1 MPEAPAPTLK
11 VNEKGCSGVSNIKR
25 PPRDQHTLAQE
36 AAAMSSPGESL
47 SSEGSSQLFP
57 SRLGLPESN
66 MGHRTGA
73 GADWEME
80 DIKPCMEALEHRGLP
95 GLYLSCFDMLFTED
109 SAWLVKLS
117 EASPGLACA
126 VPVPVPRTEHREEPE
141 QCPVIDSQALGLSP
155 GQEGQEGQE
164 EERSLEQ
171 VQSMVVGEV
180 LKDIETACKLL
191 NITPDPMEWSSG
203 NVQKWL
209 LWTEHL
215 YRLPQAGKA
224 FQELSGKDLCAMS
237 EEDFRQRSPQCGD
250 TLYAHLDIWK
260 SAAWMKERCS
270 VGDSKITGG
279 EELWLEADSSCS
291 GQPTI
296 HLWQF
301 LRELLLK
308 PHNYGRCIR
317 WLNKEKGIFKIEDSA
332 HVARLWGRRK
342 NRPAMNYDKL
352 SRSIRQYYKKG
363 IIRKPDVSQRL
374 VYQFVHPV

>member
-1 MPEAPAPTLK
+1 MTLVHGVIGSPILQATMTSPARIQTDNTILQPPHSTGFPENSLPLLK
-11 VNEKGCSGVSNIKR
+11 RDGNIHNSEMMDHK
-25 PPRDQHTLAQE
+25 PPD
-36 AAAMSSPGESL
+36 
-47 SSEGSSQLFP
+47 
-57 SRLGLPESN
+57 
-66 MGHRTGA
+66 
-73 GADWEME
+73 
-80 DIKPCMEALEHRGLP
+80 RGNP

-109 SAWLVKLS
+109 ATWLVRVSDSATANRL
-117 EASPGLACA
+117 EPC
-126 VPVPVPRTEHREEPE
+126 PEPE
-141 QCPVIDSQALGLSP
+141 QCNVIDSPGLGASPQSPLSLEEQA
-155 GQEGQEGQE
+155 

-171 VQSMVVGEV
+171 VQSLVVGEV

-191 NITPDPMEWSSG
+191 NITPDPMEWNCG

-215 YRLPQAGKA
+215 YRLPQVGKA
-224 FQELSGKDLCAMS
+224 FQDLDGKDLCSMS
-237 EEDFRQRSPQCGD
+237 EEDFRQRSPQCSE
-250 TLYAHLDIWK
+250 TLHAHLDIWK

-270 VGDSKITGG
+270 GG
-279 EELWLEADSSCS
+279 ETRMREADELWSEADSSCS
-291 GQPTI
+291 GQPI

-308 PHNYGRCIR
+308 PHSYGRCIR

-332 HVARLWGRRK
+332 HVARLWGLRK

-363 IIRKPDVSQRL
+363 IIRKPDISQRL

>member
-1 MPEAPAPTLK
+1 
-11 VNEKGCSGVSNIKR
+11 
-25 PPRDQHTLAQE
+25 
-36 AAAMSSPGESL
+36 MSHPVGSL
-47 SSEGSSQLFP
+47 SEEYGSRMGKAEDSLILLERNRSSEDP
-57 SRLGLPESN
+57 
-66 MGHRTGA
+66 
-73 GADWEME
+73 WEMVE
-80 DIKPCMEALEHRGLP
+80 TKPNIEALERGVP
-95 GLYLSCFDMLFTED
+95 GLYFSCYDMLLTED
-109 SAWLVKLS
+109 ARWLLKVSDSPATLAIPTNPMENL
-117 EASPGLACA
+117 EA
-126 VPVPVPRTEHREEPE
+126 PE
-141 QCPVIDSQALGLSP
+141 QCPIIDSQEQGLSP
-155 GQEGQEGQE
+155 GLVGQE

-191 NITPDPMEWSSG
+191 NITPDATEWNTA

-215 YRLPQAGKA
+215 YRLPHAGKA
-224 FQELSGKDLCAMS
+224 FQELTGKDLCAMS
-237 EEDFRQRSPQCGD
+237 EEEFRQRSPLCGD
-250 TLYAHLDIWK
+250 TLHAHLDIWK

-270 VGDSKITGG
+270 VVETKATGH
-279 EELWLEADSSCS
+279 EELWSEADSSCS
-291 GQPTI
+291 GQPI

-308 PHNYGRCIR
+308 PHSYGRCIR

-332 HVARLWGRRK
+332 HVARLWGLRK

>member
-1 MPEAPAPTLK
+1 MSNPVGRVPETTSYGSRIGMT
-11 VNEKGCSGVSNIKR
+11 E
-25 PPRDQHTLAQE
+25 D
-36 AAAMSSPGESL
+36 SL
-47 SSEGSSQLFP
+47 SILEQ
-57 SRLGLPESN
+57 SRGCEDP
-66 MGHRTGA
+66 
-73 GADWEME
+73 WEMGE
-80 DIKPCMEALEHRGLP
+80 TKPNVEALERGMP
-95 GLYLSCFDMLFTED
+95 GVYLSCFDMLLTED
-109 SAWLVKLS
+109 ATWLVKVS
-117 EASPGLACA
+117 EASSALALPMNR
-126 VPVPVPRTEHREEPE
+126 VEPREEPE
-141 QCPVIDSQALGLSP
+141 QCPVIDSQEQGISP
-155 GQEGQEGQE
+155 GLEGQE

-191 NITPDPMEWSSG
+191 NITPDPIEWNTG

-215 YRLPQAGKA
+215 YRLPHAGKA
-224 FQELSGKDLCAMS
+224 FQELTGKDLCAMS
-237 EEDFRQRSPQCGD
+237 EEEFRQRSPQCGD
-250 TLYAHLDIWK
+250 TLHAHLDIWK
-260 SAAWMKERCS
+260 SAAWMKERFS
-270 VGDSKITGG
+270 IGETKTTGS
-279 EELWLEADSSCS
+279 EELWSEADSSCS
-291 GQPTI
+291 GQPI

-332 HVARLWGRRK
+332 HVARLWGQRK

>member
-1 MPEAPAPTLK
+1 
-11 VNEKGCSGVSNIKR
+11 
-25 PPRDQHTLAQE
+25 
-36 AAAMSSPGESL
+36 MSSPGESI
-47 SSEGSSQLFP
+47 SSEGSSPLFP
-57 SRLGLPESN
+57 SRLGLPESP
-66 MGHRTGA
+66 MGDRTGA
-73 GADWEME
+73 EAGMAWEME
-80 DIKPCMEALEHRGLP
+80 DTKPCMEALEHRGLP
-95 GLYLSCFDMLFTED
+95 GLHLSCFDMLFTED
-109 SAWLVKLS
+109 STWLVKVT
-117 EASPGLACA
+117 EASSGQAG
-126 VPVPVPRTEHREEPE
+126 PVPLPITRTEHREEPE

-155 GQEGQEGQE
+155 GLEGQE

-191 NITPDPMEWSSG
+191 NIIPDPIEWSSG

-224 FQELSGKDLCAMS
+224 FQELTGKDLCAMS

-250 TLYAHLDIWK
+250 TLHAHLDIWK

-291 GQPTI
+291 GQPI

-332 HVARLWGRRK
+332 HVARLWGLRK

>member
-1 MPEAPAPTLK
+1 
-11 VNEKGCSGVSNIKR
+11 SGTN
-25 PPRDQHTLAQE
+25 
-36 AAAMSSPGESL
+36 MSSFNLPVMSNPMY
-47 SSEGSSQLFP
+47 GS
-57 SRLGLPESN
+57 R
-66 MGHRTGA
+66 MGMTDNSFTLLERTR
-73 GADWEME
+73 
-80 DIKPCMEALEHRGLP
+80 ALERGIP
-95 GLYLSCFDMLFTED
+95 GLYLSCFDMLLTED
-109 SAWLVKLS
+109 ATWVVKVS
-117 EASPGLACA
+117 EASQTLAM
-126 VPVPVPRTEHREEPE
+126 PMNRMEPREEPE
-141 QCPVIDSQALGLSP
+141 QCPVIDSQEQGLSP
-155 GQEGQEGQE
+155 GLGGQE

-191 NITPDPMEWSSG
+191 NITPDPIEWNTG

-215 YRLPQAGKA
+215 YKLPHAGKA
-224 FQELSGKDLCAMS
+224 FQELTGKDLCAMS
-237 EEDFRQRSPQCGD
+237 EEEFRQRSPQCGD
-250 TLYAHLDIWK
+250 TLHAHLDIWK

-270 VGDSKITGG
+270 VGDPKTTGWFVG
-279 EELWLEADSSCS
+279 EELWSEADSSSS
-291 GQPTI
+291 GQPI

-332 HVARLWGRRK
+332 HVARLWGMRK